1 MAKRKYEEEEESEFL
16 HHVECKTC
24 GSSDANGVYSDGHE
38 YCFGC
43 DTWLPPSDKVKKE
56 IKMEDEGFKPSKKM
70 GFIEGGSC
78 KELKKRGITGS
89 TVRKWSYEVG
99 KDFNGKSVQ
108 LANYYDESQNLV
120 TQKVRYANKDFMIL
134 GDNKGPLY
142 GQWLWTAKVHG
153 KQLIIV
159 EGEIDALSVSQAYNH
174 RKPVVSITKGVKG
187 AKKDLQRNLE
197 FIQQFDEIILAF
209 DNDEHGRK
217 GMDECAPLFK
227 AGQVKIC
234 TWIGAKDANDLLVG
248 NDLININQSIK
259 EAKPWRPDGI
269 VNGMDVSMDELQE
282 PMPHGMA
289 YPYPLLQSMTFGSRG
304 GELIIWTAGSG
315 IGKSTIL
322 REIAYHFVNVQDSE
336 VKVGMIFL
344 EESMKKT
351 AQAFIALDNDV
362 PLAKLRHDPAILTEM
377 QWSESK
383 GKLFDS
389 GKVFFY
395 KHFGSLDSEILLE
408 KIRYM
413 VVGLGVTH
421 IFLDHISIAIS
432 GNDSDNERKD
442 IDMLMT
448 EMRSLVEETSCH
460 IDAIVHLKR
469 TSGKASFN
477 EGGQVSLTD
486 LRGSASLE
494 QLSDAVIALE
504 RNQQANDEDEDANKD
519 VSQIRLLKNREIG
532 IVGPADRLKYDHE
545 TGRLLTAEDSDNEF
559 FVPTS
564 KANVSP
570 EKEVNNDF

>member
-1 MAKRKYEEEEESEFL
+1 MAKHKYEEETESEFL
-16 HHVECKTC
+16 HHLECSKC
-24 GSSDANGVYSDGHE
+24 GSSDANGLYDDGHQ
-38 YCFGC
+38 YCFAC
-43 DTWLPPSDKVKKE
+43 DNWIPPNKDKKGVEVDEE
-56 IKMEDEGFKPSKKM
+56 IGTRPSKKM
-70 GFIEGGSC
+70 GFIENGTA
-78 KELKKRGITGS
+78 KALNKRKLEAS
-89 TVRKWSYEVG
+89 TTRKWQYELG
-99 KDFNGKSVQ
+99 KDKMNRTVQ
-108 LANYYDESQNLV
+108 IANYYDDSKNLV
-120 TQKVRYANKDFMIL
+120 TQKIRYANKDFLIL

-142 GQWLWTAKVHG
+142 GQWLWNPKVHG

-197 FIQQFDEIILAF
+197 FIQQFDEIVLAF
-209 DNDEHGRK
+209 DNDVHGK
-217 GMDECAPLFK
+217 KAMDECAMLFK
-227 AGQVKIC
+227 AGHVKIC
-234 TWIGAKDANDLLVG
+234 QWIGAKDANDLLKN

-269 VNGMDVSMDELQE
+269 VNGMDISIDELQE
-282 PMPHGMA
+282 PMPHGKS
-289 YPYPLLQSMTFGSRG
+289 YPYPVLQSMTYGSRG

-322 REIAYHFVNVQDSE
+322 REIAYAFANVDDESDDT
-336 VKVGMIFL
+336 KIGMIFL

-351 AQAFIALDNDV
+351 AQAFIALDNNV
-362 PLAKLRHDPAILTEM
+362 PLAKLRHDPSILTEM

-383 GKLFDS
+383 EKIFGS

-395 KHFGSLDSEILLE
+395 KHFGSLDSDVLLE
-408 KIRYM
+408 KIRFM

-469 TSGKASFN
+469 TSGKGSFN
-477 EGGQVSLTD
+477 EGAQVSLTD

-504 RNQQANDEDEDANKD
+504 RNQQATDEDGDSKD
-519 VSQIRLLKNREIG
+519 ISQVRILKNREIG
-532 IVGPADRLKYDHE
+532 MVGPADLLKYDHE
-545 TGRLLTAEDSDNEF
+545 TGRLTPVEEGNDVLVAVKPDN
-559 FVPTS
+559 T
-564 KANVSP
+564 P
-570 EKEVNNDF
+570 EKGVNDDF